1 MFTSFTQNDF
11 IKPSAR
17 EMILFIMQLY
27 ISLPNYVPKG
37 TPILFSCVL
46 GEEVTKTIELN
57 NPTAK
62 PVSYWVK
69 YEGSPDF
76 KPEFEVK

>member
-1 MFTSFTQNDF
+1 M
-11 IKPSAR
+11 
-17 EMILFIMQLY
+17 Y

-37 TPILFSCVL
+37 TPILFTCVL

-76 KPEFEVK
+76 KPEFEDCFKIEPKKTFPFKVKFTSRVSAS